1 MKLGGNSNRAI
12 DRKLFD
18 STLNRLAQPKP
29 NFLNIMSPFET
40 VTQAPADPIL
50 SITES
55 FKTDPNPEKINL
67 SVGVFVNDSGVTPV
81 LDTVREAEKV
91 LTETNTTKS
100 YLPMTGNPRYASL
113 TQTLCFGDELAESL
127 TGKIVTAQTPG
138 GTGALRVAADFIKG
152 NLKTK
157 SAWLSNPTWA
167 NHKGIFSSAGLDTNV
182 YSYFDST
189 SLSLDYSAF
198 LESIKSIPSGDVVI
212 LHACC
217 HNPTGADLSP
227 EQWDEVANIAS
238 AKGWLPLLDFAYQ
251 GFGLSIEE
259 DAYAPRAFAKAGLP
273 LFVCQ
278 SFSKNLGLY
287 RERVGALQIVVD
299 NVEESKRVA
308 SQVKIAIRTN
318 YSNPPAH
325 GSAIVEAILGDSQWQ
340 TRWTQEVDAMRTR
353 IHEVRRQ
360 FVTALANAGVSRDF
374 SFLKDQKGMF
384 SFTGLT
390 KEQAIALRTDH
401 SIYIVDS
408 GRINVAG
415 ITSNN
420 LPRLVNVLKEILG

>member
-1 MKLGGNSNRAI
+1 MKLGGKSHRTI
-12 DRKLFD
+12 DRKPLD
-18 STLNRLAQPKP
+18 STLNRLVQQKP
-29 NFLNIMSPFET
+29 IFSNIMSPFET

-91 LTETNTTKS
+91 LAETNTTKS

-167 NHKGIFSSAGLDTNV
+167 NHKGIFSAAGLDTNV

-189 SLSLDYSAF
+189 TLSLDYSAF
-198 LESIKSIPSGDVVI
+198 LESIMSIPSGDVVI

-287 RERVGALQIVVD
+287 RERAGALQIVV
-299 NVEESKRVA
+299 NNAEESTRVA

-325 GSAIVEAILGDSQWQ
+325 GGAIVEAILGDSQWQ
-340 TRWTQEVDAMRTR
+340 TRWTEELDAMRNR

-360 FVTALANAGVSRDF
+360 FVNALADAGVSRDF

-415 ITSNN
+415 ITSDN